1 MQEQPAASVAEEP
14 LSPHAQIEARLRDSV
29 EALRGQRHLLD
40 RTTDEDH
47 QEWLQLVG
55 YLPPQAYPVSDSLA
69 CEAALS
75 PEVQSCSASEMAHC
89 AHVHTSFQSARLH
102 LATATVCC

>member
-14 LSPHAQIEARLRDSV
+14 LSPHAQSEARLRDAV

-40 RTTDEDH
+40 RLTHEDH
-47 QEWLQLVG
+47 HERLQTVG

-69 CEAALS
+69 CEATLS
-75 PEVQSCSASEMAHC
+75 PEVQSCSASQMAHC
-89 AHVHTSFQSARLH
+89 AHVHTSFE
-102 LATATVCC
+102 